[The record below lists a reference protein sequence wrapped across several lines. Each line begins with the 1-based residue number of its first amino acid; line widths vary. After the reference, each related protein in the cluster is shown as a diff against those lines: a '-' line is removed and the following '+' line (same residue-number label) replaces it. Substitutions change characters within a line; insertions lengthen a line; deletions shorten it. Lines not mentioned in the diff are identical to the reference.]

1 MPKKKQKY
9 IPPTVI
15 TLTLPTPDADDTSQ
29 EATLLIQR
37 GDLAHLRQFDYSG
50 EMTELVIAI
59 RQASEALTTLEA
71 QPPVIPDAPT
81 SKSANNAKN
90 NQKSDDSPAEDEEPT
105 IDVPLKKGTKA
116 IRISRLKIVG
126 GESDAV
132 AYKQAAIIAG
142 RLIDGGLWDGESPI
156 RIDDVYAVSKKM
168 KPLTDKD
175 FSLFSLED
183 FVQVGSIEEEAPAS
197 TADADEEVSAS

>member
-1 MPKKKQKY
+1 MPKKKQKHA
-9 IPPTVI
+9 PPTII
-15 TLTLPTPDADDTSQ
+15 TLTLPTRDTDNTSQ

-59 RQASEALTTLEA
+59 RQASEALTTIEA

-81 SKSANNAKN
+81 SKSVNKAKK
-90 NQKSDDSPAEDEEPT
+90 NQKSDDSPEDEEPT

-116 IRISRLKIVG
+116 IRISHLKIVG

-156 RIDDVYAVSKKM
+156 RIADVYAVSKKM

-183 FVQVGSIEEEAPAS
+183 FVNVGSIEEEAPAS